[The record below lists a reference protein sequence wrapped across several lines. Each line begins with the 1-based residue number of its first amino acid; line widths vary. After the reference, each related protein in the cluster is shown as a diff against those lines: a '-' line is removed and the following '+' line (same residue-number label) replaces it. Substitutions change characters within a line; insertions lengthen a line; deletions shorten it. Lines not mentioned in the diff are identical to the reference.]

1 MSNRKEFLV
10 DGKPLPDGFFIN
22 KWFASRFDANKNVL
36 LVVVGGTGSGKSWS
50 CIGMAESWYKYR
62 FKDKKFPI
70 ENIVFSL
77 SDGAKRLKG
86 STLDKSEFIIVEEVG
101 VIANALDFQNRI
113 VKMFNYILQSV
124 RCKNIGIIF
133 NLPSFSLLNKTGRSL
148 AHGVFETVSI
158 KKQTQQVI
166 LKPKGLQTNAITGK
180 IYPKYL
186 RQRIGNKII
195 APRRLKVGRPT
206 PELVEP
212 YEKKKQSFVES
223 QIDGL
228 IVETSEDKGGKE
240 KDEMYEKYKNFWRQ
254 ISHYELEG
262 YSQVEICKK
271 LNVKRGII
279 AKHQG
284 LKAEYDEFRPKHL
297 ENADNWAKSHV
308 QTPPLLNS

>member
-1 MSNRKEFLV
+1 MN
-10 DGKPLPDGFFIN
+10 GKPLPDGFFIN
-22 KWFASRFDANKNVL
+22 KWFGSRFDANKNVL

-50 CIGMAESWYKYR
+50 CIGMAEGWYKYR

-86 STLDKSEFIIVEEVG
+86 STLEKGEFIIVEEVG
-101 VIANALDFQNRI
+101 VIANALDFQNKI

-148 AHGVFETVSI
+148 AHGVFETVTI
-158 KKQTQQVI
+158 NKQTSQVV

-186 RQRIGNKII
+186 RQKIGNKIL
-195 APRRLKVGRPT
+195 APRRIKVSRPS
-206 PELVEP
+206 PELVIP
-212 YEKKKQSFVES
+212 YEKKKQSFVEN

-228 IVETSEDKGGKE
+228 ITETSLDEEKKSEPELKEVDLAIKGCYEDGITNHTKISEIIGLSQPQVSVRYGILVKKGVINP
-240 KDEMYEKYKNFWRQ
+240 KY
-254 ISHYELEG
+254 LE
-262 YSQVEICKK
+262 K
-271 LNVKRGII
+271 LNNYRKKVLQNPSI
-279 AKHQG
+279 
-284 LKAEYDEFRPKHL
+284 
-297 ENADNWAKSHV
+297 
-308 QTPPLLNS
+308 LNS